1 MQHISRQTRSQN
13 KPAKKSGQRD
23 KLPAKP
29 KQTQAMETTITPQ
42 KYHTGGSSMR
52 DQNKGGP
59 SAPRRPSLSE
69 RQNQNYSFPAEEV
82 EDLFVGLRE
91 LDFIELPKPKRPEE
105 ALLCSKELNREI
117 DR

>member
-1 MQHISRQTRSQN
+1 
-13 KPAKKSGQRD
+13 
-23 KLPAKP
+23 
-29 KQTQAMETTITPQ
+29 METTITPQ

-105 ALLCSKELNREI
+105 ALLCSKELNTEI